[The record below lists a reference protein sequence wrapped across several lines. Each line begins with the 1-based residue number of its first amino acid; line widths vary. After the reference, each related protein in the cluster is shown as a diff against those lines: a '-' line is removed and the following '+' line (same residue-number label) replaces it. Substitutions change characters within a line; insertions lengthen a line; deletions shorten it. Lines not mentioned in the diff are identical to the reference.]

1 MIMNKARTM
10 YVICGIDG
18 AYLYTVTETKYGE
31 FIPDNHGGAKVH
43 RKAGKGS
50 DITAEYG
57 RDPKKAK
64 YFQNKDLAMECM
76 KKYSVLRF
84 CSVCKVSAAKMR
96 EILQQEDQS
105 PA

>member
-1 MIMNKARTM
+1 MASKARTM

-18 AYLYTVTETKYGE
+18 TYLYQVIETKYGV
-31 FIPDNHGGAKVH
+31 FMPDNHGGAKVH
-43 RKAGKGS
+43 RKAGKGN

-57 RDPKKAK
+57 RDLKKAK
-64 YFQNKDLAMECM
+64 LFSEQKLAANFLNK
-76 KKYSVLRF
+76 YPVLRF
-84 CSVCKVSAAKMR
+84 CSICKVSAAKMK